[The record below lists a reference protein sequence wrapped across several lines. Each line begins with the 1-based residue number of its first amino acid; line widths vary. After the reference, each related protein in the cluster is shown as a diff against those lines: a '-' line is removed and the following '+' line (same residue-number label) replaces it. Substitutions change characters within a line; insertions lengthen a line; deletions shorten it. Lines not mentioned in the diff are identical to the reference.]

1 MNHVVVIFLGL
12 VLSLAVSFWT
22 LLFAPQLQLGR
33 QDTRV
38 LEAGS
43 PAYPTPRPGLAQQGA
58 HLFVSQGCAECHTR
72 QVRQTGAE
80 FSVYLTEAGTNQ
92 AALAATL
99 TRLLPKLDNAAAA
112 RLIREVPS
120 RVETGLSAKDAQ
132 KLSGQ
137 LTNGGAAATGVLV
150 PLGPDIARG
159 WGKRLSV
166 AQDYLQDY
174 PVQLGQLRLG
184 PDLANYGA
192 RQGSEAVVLSHLYD
206 PARVMP
212 GSMMPPYR
220 YLFQER
226 SLAATAPQPSDA
238 LLVTGEGANRK
249 AIIPTEQ
256 ARALAAYVLSLKSEV
271 DLFEAPSPKVPA
283 APAPATNTVASV
295 TAP

>member
-12 VLSLAVSFWT
+12 LLSLAASFWT
-22 LLFAPQLQLGR
+22 LIFAPQLQLGR

-38 LEAGS
+38 LEAGA
-43 PAYPTPRPGLAQQGA
+43 PAYPSPRPGLAQQGA
-58 HLFVSQGCAECHTR
+58 RLFVSHGCAECHTR

-80 FSVYLTEAGTNQ
+80 FAVYLTESGTNQ

-99 TRLLPKLDNAAAA
+99 ARLLPKLDSSAAG
-112 RLIREVPS
+112 RLIATIPS
-120 RVETGLSAKDAQ
+120 PIATGLSAKDAQ

-137 LTNGGAAATGVLV
+137 LTNGGATATAVLV

-192 RQGSEAVVLSHLYD
+192 RQANPAVVLTHLHD
-206 PARVMP
+206 PGRMMP

-220 YLFQER
+220 YLFRER
-226 SLAATAPQPSDA
+226 ALGAAAPQPSDA
-238 LLVTGEGANRK
+238 LLVLGEGAGRR
-249 AIIPTEQ
+249 AVIPTED
-256 ARALAAYVLSLKSEV
+256 ARALAAYVLSLRSEV
-271 DLFEAPSPKVPA
+271 DLFEAPSPKVPS
-283 APAPATNTVASV
+283 APARATNSVASV
-295 TAP
+295 SAP